1 MGSLGEKIKQIR
13 LSRGLTQQ
21 HIANELGVARNTI
34 SQWENNERNISA
46 DQLISY
52 AQIVKVPLD
61 FFDNRSED
69 ENFFA
74 AMQNLT
80 AFFSSENVSSADKD
94 TAYQD
99 IMRLYLKSKEM
110 SLQSTES
117 KAENTKQD
125 NTLNAKGKQ

>member
-1 MGSLGEKIKQIR
+1 MGNLGEKIKQIR
-13 LSRGLTQQ
+13 ISRGLTQQ

-46 DQLISY
+46 DQLIRY

-61 FFDNRSED
+61 FFDNKSED
-69 ENFFA
+69 ENFFS

-80 AFFSSENVSSADKD
+80 VFFNSENVSSADKD

-110 SLQSTES
+110 SLPSTQN
-117 KAENTKQD
+117 KTENNEQD
-125 NTLNAKGKQ
+125 NILNAKEKQ

>member
-1 MGSLGEKIKQIR
+1 MEKLGEKIKQIR
-13 LSRGLTQQ
+13 TSRGLTQQ

-34 SQWENNERNISA
+34 SQWENNERNMSA
-46 DQLISY
+46 DQLIRY

-61 FFDNRSED
+61 FFNNKSQD

-80 AFFSSENVSSADKD
+80 AFFNSENVSSADKD

-110 SLQSTES
+110 FQQSTES
-117 KAENTKQD
+117 KTENVKQN
-125 NTLNAKGKQ
+125 NTLNVKGKQ

>member
-1 MGSLGEKIKQIR
+1 MEKLGEKIKQIR
-13 LSRGLTQQ
+13 TSRGLTQQ

-34 SQWENNERNISA
+34 SQWENNERNMSA
-46 DQLISY
+46 DQLIRY

-61 FFDNRSED
+61 FFNNKSQD

-80 AFFSSENVSSADKD
+80 AFFNSENVSNADKD

-110 SLQSTES
+110 FQQSTES
-117 KAENTKQD
+117 KTENVKQN
-125 NTLNAKGKQ
+125 NTLNVKGKQ

>member
-1 MGSLGEKIKQIR
+1 MGNLGEKIKQIR
-13 LSRGLTQQ
+13 ISRGLTQQ
-21 HIANELGVARNTI
+21 HLANELGVARNTI

-46 DQLISY
+46 DQLIRY

-61 FFDNRSED
+61 FFDNKSED
-69 ENFFA
+69 ENFFS

-80 AFFSSENVSSADKD
+80 VFFNSENVSSADKD

-110 SLQSTES
+110 SLPSTQN
-117 KAENTKQD
+117 KTENNEQD
-125 NTLNAKGKQ
+125 NILNAKEKQ